1 MFFTVS
7 LITQIHIR
15 IRDGNRELI
24 FRNAMSGEDV
34 VYTSRYILHFW
45 RSTRIFGCSHFSQE
59 FLVWGSYIRLS
70 NWRRMER
77 ERWVQ
82 VQLCLLFHEKDLSK
96 QTAGLVDK
104 ICGINNVIVGTETFV
119 ESIGIINS

>member
-34 VYTSRYILHFW
+34 VYTSRYILHF
-45 RSTRIFGCSHFSQE
+45 
-59 FLVWGSYIRLS
+59 
-70 NWRRMER
+70 
-77 ERWVQ
+77 
-82 VQLCLLFHEKDLSK
+82 
-96 QTAGLVDK
+96 
-104 ICGINNVIVGTETFV
+104 
-119 ESIGIINS
+119 